1 MRRLDE
7 VGRTDPPRRVLVGR
21 GGFWEIDMRVMLLA
35 ATLTVLV
42 GGVRSVEAR
51 LWHPFEPRP
60 WYPWCARNLAGVD
73 MDCEFISQQSCLQT
87 VSGVSGFCMPNPAPA
102 PPPPPSRRQHRSH

>member
-1 MRRLDE
+1 MRRPGGADRTE
-7 VGRTDPPRRVLVGR
+7 PDAARPVGC

-35 ATLTVLV
+35 AALAALV
-42 GGVRSVEAR
+42 GGMRSVEAR
-51 LWHPFEPRP
+51 PWYPFEPRP

-73 MDCEFISQQSCLQT
+73 MDCEFMSQQSCLQT

-102 PPPPPSRRQHRSH
+102 PPPPPRRQRRSH

>member
-1 MRRLDE
+1 MRRPDRA
-7 VGRTDPPRRVLVGR
+7 GRTVLVGR
-21 GGFWEIDMRVMLLA
+21 VFAARGGSWEIDMRVMLFA
-35 ATLTVLV
+35 AALTILFGAVHP
-42 GGVRSVEAR
+42 VEA
-51 LWHPFEPRP
+51 RP

-102 PPPPPSRRQHRSH
+102 PAPPPRRQRRSH

>member
-1 MRRLDE
+1 MRRPDE
-7 VGRTDPPRRVLVGR
+7 AGRTVPVGRVIAAR
-21 GGFWEIDMRVMLLA
+21 GGSWEIDMRVMLLA
-35 ATLTVLV
+35 AALAVLF
-42 GGVRSVEAR
+42 GGARSVEA
-51 LWHPFEPRP
+51 RP

-102 PPPPPSRRQHRSH
+102 PPLPPPPRRHRRNH

>member
-1 MRRLDE
+1 L
-7 VGRTDPPRRVLVGR
+7 PRRFSSGVAAV
-21 GGFWEIDMRVMLLA
+21 WEIDMRVMLLA
-35 ATLTVLV
+35 AALAILV
-42 GGVRSVEAR
+42 GGMRTAEA
-51 LWHPFEPRP
+51 RP

-102 PPPPPSRRQHRSH
+102 PPPPPSRRQRRSH